1 MGVISSSG
9 YPNWWNRNSAPPQQV
24 ADTARHLCKRHV
36 QRLAHLDPGQD
47 AEGLWLDH
55 VYRLFYYDAAP
66 YDGVSHHPILNR
78 RIEFGKSEVA
88 SFRRALFS
96 ELRHKRK
103 FALRLG
109 HVTKESDWHL
119 SPRLTRQVL
128 KIGKWVEHIEAAL
141 LQGPNARLSALGE
154 ADTRELREFIAAW
167 IGYATMLITCRSI
180 SSVDG

>member
-1 MGVISSSG
+1 LGS
-9 YPNWWNRNSAPPQQV
+9 
-24 ADTARHLCKRHV
+24 D
-36 QRLAHLDPGQD
+36 QD
-47 AEGLWLDH
+47 VEGLWLDH

-128 KIGKWVEHIEAAL
+128 KIGKWVEHIVSAFPKPAVAG
-141 LQGPNARLSALGE
+141 QAR
-154 ADTRELREFIAAW
+154 IAA
-167 IGYATMLITCRSI
+167 
-180 SSVDG
+180 